1 MSGNQTTDEAR
12 AIVALVRPIAA
23 QIAPLSIEGR
33 ITLLCGL
40 LAQEMCNLPPA
51 ERDEEIRR
59 VQRELPVILDATEA
73 GMRVALAQNARAGL

>member
-1 MSGNQTTDEAR
+1 
-12 AIVALVRPIAA
+12 
-23 QIAPLSIEGR
+23 
-33 ITLLCGL
+33 
-40 LAQEMCNLPPA
+40 MCNLPPA